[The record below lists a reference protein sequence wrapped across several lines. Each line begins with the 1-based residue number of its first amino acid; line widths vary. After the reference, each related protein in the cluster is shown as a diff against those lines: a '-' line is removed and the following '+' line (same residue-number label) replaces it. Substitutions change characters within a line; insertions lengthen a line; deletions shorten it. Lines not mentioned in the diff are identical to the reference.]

1 MSQANWK
8 IVSKPSPAAAQA
20 NRLNAQ
26 SSTGPRTAAGK
37 AASAKNALTHGLTS
51 KQVVLDTE
59 DASAFDSFRSDL
71 ERSWLPVGERER
83 CAFDEYVTGLW
94 RLQRCRRTE
103 AAVLDNCIDTLTR
116 DNRDLTPD
124 QALALVF
131 TEPIYQKKMSLFLRY
146 QSSIERAVNRAQKEL
161 THLQKDRREEE
172 AAVLPVFPPR
182 ATAAGRDFESFDRL
196 ATPVN
201 IASSCTITPPAE
213 TIGLV
218 LQL

>member
-8 IVSKPSPAAAQA
+8 IVAKPSPAAVEA

-37 AASAKNALTHGLTS
+37 AVSAKNALAHGLTS

-59 DASAFDSFRSDL
+59 DASVFESFRNDL

-103 AAVLDNCIDTLTR
+103 AAVLDNCIETLSR
-116 DNRDLTPD
+116 DNPDLTPD
-124 QALALVF
+124 RALALVF

-146 QSSIERAVNRAQKEL
+146 QSSIERAVNRAKKEL
-161 THLQKDRREEE
+161 TQLQEDRREEE

-182 ATAAGRDFESFDRL
+182 ATAAGRDFESFDQV
-196 ATPVN
+196 ATPVHVS
-201 IASSCTITPPAE
+201 SSCTITPPAE
-213 TIGLV
+213 TNGFV
-218 LQL
+218 SQL

>member
-1 MSQANWK
+1 M
-8 IVSKPSPAAAQA
+8 
-20 NRLNAQ
+20 
-26 SSTGPRTAAGK
+26 
-37 AASAKNALTHGLTS
+37 
-51 KQVVLDTE
+51 
-59 DASAFDSFRSDL
+59 
-71 ERSWLPVGERER
+71 
-83 CAFDEYVTGLW
+83 
-94 RLQRCRRTE
+94 
-103 AAVLDNCIDTLTR
+103 LDNCIDTLTR

-218 LQL
+218 SQL